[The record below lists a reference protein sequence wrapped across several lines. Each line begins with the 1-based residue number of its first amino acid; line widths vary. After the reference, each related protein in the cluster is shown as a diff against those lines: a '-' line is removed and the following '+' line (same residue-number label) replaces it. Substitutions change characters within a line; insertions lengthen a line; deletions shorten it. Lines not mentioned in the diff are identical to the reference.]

1 MPNGSKVNSGAPIC
15 TGGVEN
21 VRCVKVDMLS
31 QVLSWNWQPAAF
43 MLKSNTVMHS
53 FPRKV
58 SPLLPAG
65 ILVWLSGSMNE
76 KPLLASDFRAYGIDS
91 GAVARLVRSGA
102 LQRVRRG
109 GYVDEVATNERQR
122 HLQLVATTVPL
133 VGLSTVVS
141 HWSAG
146 AVHGLPLWGTDLEKV
161 SVTRPPASHGNR
173 DRWVHS
179 RACPLPPD
187 DVEVVDGWRVTT
199 LARTA
204 VDLARTFEFERGV
217 AVMDAALRLG
227 GPREDVL
234 ALIADTP
241 RRPGIVRA
249 RRVGAFADPLSESV
263 GESKSRVVFDRW
275 GIPQPVL
282 QLEVCSRGGAF
293 IGRSDFG
300 WPEFG
305 VLGEF
310 DGMIKY
316 SGRLDLGMSGAE
328 AIAREKQRE
337 AALRDLGWI
346 VVRWMWD
353 DLANPAQL
361 VRRLNVAFSQGRT
374 LRLAG

>member
-1 MPNGSKVNSGAPIC
+1 MPNGSKVNSGAPIW
-15 TGGVEN
+15 TRSVEN
-21 VRCVKVDMLS
+21 VRSVKVEMLS
-31 QVLSWNWQPAAF
+31 QVLSWNWHPVAF

-53 FPRKV
+53 FPWKV
-58 SPLLPAG
+58 SPLLPVG

-76 KPLLASDFRAYGIDS
+76 KPLLASDFRAHGIDS
-91 GAVARLVRSGA
+91 GSVARLVRSGA

-141 HWSAG
+141 HWSAA
-146 AVHGLPLWGTDLEKV
+146 AVHGLPLWGTDLAKV

-179 RACPLPPD
+179 RACPLPSD

-227 GPREDVL
+227 VPREDVL

-249 RRVGAFADPLSESV
+249 RRVGVFADPLSESV
-263 GESKSRVVFDRW
+263 GESKSRIVFDRW
-275 GIPQPVL
+275 GLPRPLL
-282 QLEVCSRGGAF
+282 QYEVCSRSGTF
-293 IGRSDFG
+293 VGRTDFG

-310 DGMIKY
+310 DGVIKY
-316 SGRLDLGMSGAE
+316 SGRLELGVSGSE
-328 AIAREKQRE
+328 AIAQEKQRE